1 MARAVFET
9 FGLFLAP
16 FALFALF
23 LALRARFPLAVEHW
37 TRGRLSWLTLTIN
50 PHEVEAAF
58 ETPLAFLMDEAN
70 HEIHEREWSG
80 RKRRYYAMPYEDRYI
95 WGATAGMLRNL
106 WERLF
111 R

>member
-1 MARAVFET
+1 MSHGTADEPSSSSAASSAH
-9 FGLFLAP
+9 GPQA
-16 FALFALF
+16 
-23 LALRARFPLAVEHW
+23 
-37 TRGRLSWLTLTIN
+37 LTIN
-50 PHEVEAAF
+50 PQEVDAAF